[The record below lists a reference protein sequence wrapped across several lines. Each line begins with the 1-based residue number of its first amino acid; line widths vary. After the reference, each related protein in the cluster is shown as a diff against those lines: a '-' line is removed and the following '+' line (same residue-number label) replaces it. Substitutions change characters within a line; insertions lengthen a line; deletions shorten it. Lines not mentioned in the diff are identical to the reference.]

1 MSNQTATKDVNQRE
15 LPDYLMLVS
24 NAMYALAGALFLGGL
39 YFDWQRSGEIIIPI
53 FAIADEPEA
62 NSGLF
67 LAAMV
72 VLFVGWVISKVALK
86 VIEMRTEKVD
96 QTQEWEVDVTR

>member
-1 MSNQTATKDVNQRE
+1 MSNQAAQHDVNQRE
-15 LPDYLMLVS
+15 LPDYLQIVS
-24 NAMYALAGALFLGGL
+24 NALYALAGALFLGGL
-39 YFDWQRSGEIIIPI
+39 YFDWQRSGEIIIPF

-72 VLFVGWVISKVALK
+72 ALAVGWVLSKIALK
-86 VIEMRTEKVD
+86 IVDLRTEKVD
-96 QTQEWEVDVTR
+96 QTQEWTVDVGE